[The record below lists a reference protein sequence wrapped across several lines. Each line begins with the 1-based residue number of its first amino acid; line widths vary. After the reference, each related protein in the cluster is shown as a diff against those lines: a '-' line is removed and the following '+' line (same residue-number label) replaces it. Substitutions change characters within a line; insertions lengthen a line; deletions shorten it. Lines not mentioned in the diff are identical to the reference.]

1 MRMRSVEGEMTKQ
14 EAKEPY
20 ILVESS
26 KLWLRSLGSE
36 VNRGMG
42 RGMSDPL
49 VALGHPLIELMVGF
63 YTQKVTSKTKWLAS
77 LAFKGAQRVTVLP
90 IFARSIEVAY
100 TCFPYI
106 PSFLALSFLSSPI
119 NCNVKTDSEAEEQ
132 AKVPDCYRP
141 VFDRIQ
147 RRYSSAST
155 YDVPKVSLCFPIL
168 VACTCFP
175 YLLSFVVLVVSHC
188 FYLYLTLKWNCN
200 VKADSKAEE
209 QPRVQDSPSCG

>member
-1 MRMRSVEGEMTKQ
+1 
-14 EAKEPY
+14 
-20 ILVESS
+20 
-26 KLWLRSLGSE
+26 
-36 VNRGMG
+36 
-42 RGMSDPL
+42 MSDPL

-90 IFARSIEVAY
+90 IFARSIE
-100 TCFPYI
+100 
-106 PSFLALSFLSSPI
+106 
-119 NCNVKTDSEAEEQ
+119 DSEAEEQ

-155 YDVPKVSLCFPIL
+155 YDVPK
-168 VACTCFP
+168 
-175 YLLSFVVLVVSHC
+175 
-188 FYLYLTLKWNCN
+188 
-200 VKADSKAEE
+200 DSKAEE